1 MDREPPRELVDLIT
15 AAQKEVADMEERL
28 NERFPGT
35 EVMGCVVVR
44 NRLAIYCSE
53 GEPTQ
58 SDLKALLMA
67 AKSTAA
73 YLGGEIMID
82 VVEVEER
89 PRGIGDA

>member
-1 MDREPPRELVDLIT
+1 MDRQPPQDLVDLIT
-15 AAQKEVADMEERL
+15 ATREEIGALERRL
-28 NERFPGT
+28 RARFPGT
-35 EVMGCVVVR
+35 EVLGCVVVR

-73 YLGGEIMID
+73 YLGGEILID
-82 VVEVEER
+82 LVDAV
-89 PRGIGDA
+89 PQGIGDA